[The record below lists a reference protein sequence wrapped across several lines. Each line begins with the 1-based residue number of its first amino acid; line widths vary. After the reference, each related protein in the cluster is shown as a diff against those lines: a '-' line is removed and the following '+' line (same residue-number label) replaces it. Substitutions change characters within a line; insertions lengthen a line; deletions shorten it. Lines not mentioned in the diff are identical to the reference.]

1 MFFDYLLKTYGT
13 NEPIFVSDITYE
25 GMTQNNIRQ
34 QIMNYAAAGK
44 LKRYDTG
51 IYYIP
56 KKSIFKTATTLS
68 QNSVIRKK
76 YLYSGSE
83 RCGYISGINFANR
96 IGLTTQV
103 PASCEVVTNK
113 ASKDYREATLA
124 SEKIIIRKPRIMID
138 ESNYKS
144 LQFLDLLKDI
154 DLYSELEGKELNIKI
169 KTYMEK
175 SGLQFQQLEQYLSL
189 YPDKIFRNMYKVGVL
204 NGISS

>member
-13 NEPIFVSDITYE
+13 NAPIFVSDITYE

-34 QIMNYAAAGK
+34 QIMNYVAAGK

-56 KKSIFKTATTLS
+56 KESIFKTAPTLS
-68 QNSVIRKK
+68 QNSVIEKK
-76 YLYSGSE
+76 YLYSGTE

-113 ASKDYREATLA
+113 ASKDYRETTLA
-124 SEKIIIRKPRIMID
+124 SEKIIIRKPRVMID
-138 ESNYKS
+138 ESNYKL

-154 DLYSELEGKELNIKI
+154 DLYSELEGNELNKKI
-169 KTYMEK
+169 RTYMEK

-204 NGISS
+204 NGISA